1 MLWTHFFLFCG
12 WLLYGLF
19 HSVLASQKTK
29 SILQKGLL
37 SSDKNYLLFYNIFAI
52 TTLIPLVFYSYRADS
67 LPVFLQTNFLFG
79 VGVFLAIAGLILM
92 SISIAGYFGQLS
104 GLNDVTPSLKTN
116 GMSRFVRHPLY
127 LGTFIFL
134 TGLFFLRPLYSTL
147 VSVLPIM
154 IYTVWA
160 LQWEEQKL
168 IHKFGSV
175 YREYQKFTP
184 AIFPRLRNM
193 KKKN

>member
-1 MLWTHFFLFCG
+1 MLWTHFILFCG

-19 HSVLASQKTK
+19 HSVLASQKIK
-29 SILQKGLL
+29 SILQKGVL
-37 SSDKNYLLFYNIFAI
+37 SGDKNYLLFYNLFAI
-52 TTLIPLVFYSYRADS
+52 ITLIPLVLYSYRAKS
-67 LPVFLQTNFLFG
+67 LPVFSQANILFG
-79 VGVFLAIAGLILM
+79 LGFFLTVAGLILM
-92 SISIAGYFGQLS
+92 SICIAGYFEQLS
-104 GLNDVTPSLKTN
+104 GLNDVAPSLKTN
-116 GMSRFVRHPLY
+116 GMSRYVRHPLY

-134 TGLFFLRPLYSTL
+134 AGLFFLRPLYSTL

-168 IHKFGSV
+168 INKFGSV